1 MVVGIL
7 NMDTFALGAIGFL
20 LWAVSP
26 YLFAVFMTKRS
37 TQYAATLVVTGV
49 SSILAI
55 SGIFLL
61 IDAMYIHLD
70 AQSALVF
77 VVIPMYQWIILLV
90 TVRLYYKE
98 KIIYSVNVLKYSYIL
113 SLYRYNISRLKNSQN
128 KKGIKDEKIN
138 GFISFGSSSCCIE
151 WLWWWK

>member
-1 MVVGIL
+1 MVGIL
-7 NMDTFALGAIGFL
+7 NMDTFVLGAIGFL

-26 YLFAVFMTKRS
+26 YLFAIFMTKQN

-49 SSILAI
+49 SSVLAI
-55 SGIFLL
+55 GGIFLL

-90 TVRLYYKE
+90 TAFP
-98 KIIYSVNVLKYSYIL
+98 IYF
-113 SLYRYNISRLKNSQN
+113 
-128 KKGIKDEKIN
+128 IN
-138 GFISFGSSSCCIE
+138 R
-151 WLWWWK
+151 K